1 MTFITTPF
9 MRSFVGF
16 DNLFDELQKVSTTKE
31 NSYPA
36 FNIEKTGETSY
47 EISLALAG
55 FNKKEINIELN
66 QRILTIKANSSD
78 KELNRNFIH
87 KGIAKRAFTKQFRL
101 AENVEVKDAE
111 FADGILSVNLTK
123 LIPEEEKPK
132 QIKIK
137 TSNYDRK
144 IIN

>member
-16 DNLFDELQKVSTTKE
+16 DNLFDELQKVSSTKE

-36 FNIEKTGETSY
+36 FNIEKTGDNSY

-55 FNKKEINIELN
+55 FDNKEINIELD
-66 QRILTIKANSSD
+66 QRILTIKGNSSD
-78 KELNRNFIH
+78 KDINRNFIH

-101 AENVEVKDAE
+101 AENVEVNSAE
-111 FADGILSVNLTK
+111 FNDGILSIKLTK
-123 LIPEEEKPK
+123 FVPEEEKPK

-137 TSNYDRK
+137 SSNHNQK

>member
-1 MTFITTPF
+1 MNWQEVNERKMNGMERDEIWYNEKCKDMDRNWTT
-9 MRSFVGF
+9 
-16 DNLFDELQKVSTTKE
+16 
-31 NSYPA
+31 
-36 FNIEKTGETSY
+36 
-47 EISLALAG
+47 
-55 FNKKEINIELN
+55 ELN